1 MTGVTFVL
9 YWIYFAFL
17 VLNVFLYSVQLLRR
31 NSGWLRIITLFLWL
45 MLLIEIGSEAVRL
58 LFNFN
63 VPLFHIYAYSQS
75 AILGLFYLRICHN
88 STQRKFI
95 RWYILFMTLTL
106 ALVYALNP
114 GAFMRFNLW
123 EVVITNYLLVV
134 ASLFYLYNIISGTRS
149 FLYIALGVLVCAAL
163 EILVFLFA
171 DFLVTLQKEDMM
183 IIWLLHE
190 LGILFLHGMITVQ
203 WFDFF
208 VYKRKNKDE

>member
-1 MTGVTFVL
+1 
-9 YWIYFAFL
+9 
-17 VLNVFLYSVQLLRR
+17 
-31 NSGWLRIITLFLWL
+31 
-45 MLLIEIGSEAVRL
+45 
-58 LFNFN
+58 
-63 VPLFHIYAYSQS
+63 
-75 AILGLFYLRICHN
+75 
-88 STQRKFI
+88 
-95 RWYILFMTLTL
+95 MTLTL

-123 EVVITNYLLVV
+123 EIVITNYLLVV

-163 EILVFLFA
+163 EIFVFLFA
-171 DFLVTLQKEDMM
+171 DFLVTLQNDDMM